1 MTITVRTMLFQ
12 HVQAEL
18 GFPTVQIIESDR
30 IVLR

>member
-1 MTITVRTMLFQ
+1 MLFQ